1 MPFFCTF
8 LPKINLWR
16 KYLCTMRRFFN
27 TTGLCDPQR
36 HYIVNP
42 FRDFYADI
50 LRLIEDQQ
58 YFLIHAP
65 RQTGKTT
72 FLHALAHR
80 LNREG
85 NYVSVVCSL
94 ESAGYPSISVEDANE
109 VFVRS
114 LYQTAA
120 VFLDKDHM
128 PPDPYSYAPSP
139 QLFRQYLTDWRHALD
154 KPVVLLLDEVDS
166 LYDDVLI
173 STLRQLRDGFQSRPQ
188 HFPQS
193 VALVGLRDIREY
205 RLRAR
210 ADNPSIGAGSP
221 FNIKAES
228 FFLPVFSREEVRGL
242 LDQHTQDTG
251 QVFSPEV
258 FEKLYEYSGG
268 QPWLTNA
275 LANEMVAKM
284 LRNDYS
290 RAITPEMVET
300 AKERL
305 IEQRQ
310 THLDSLADKIDE
322 PRIRPI
328 IMSIITGEAP
338 AFDGFDDALRY
349 CRDLGIITGSSPV
362 RFANPIYREI
372 ITRILNSS
380 LQHGIDTDIAQTTW
394 YLYPDGSLDMDK
406 LLAAFTEFYRWNS
419 ESWLER
425 FQYREAGH
433 QLLLMAFLQRI
444 INGGGRIER
453 EMAVGNGRTDL
464 AVFWKSQVFPIE
476 IKMNHDARSL
486 PMGLQQLARY
496 MDKLG
501 QKRGYLV
508 LFEKK
513 PSEELPWEQRIRR
526 EIHIVDDR
534 EIVLLG
540 M

>member
-1 MPFFCTF
+1 
-8 LPKINLWR
+8 
-16 KYLCTMRRFFN
+16 MRRFFN
-27 TTGLCDPQR
+27 TTGLCNPED
-36 HYIVNP
+36 HYMVDP
-42 FRDFYADI
+42 FRHHYANI
-50 LRLIEDQQ
+50 QYLIDAKQ

-85 NYVSVVCSL
+85 KFVSVVCSL
-94 ESAGYPSISVEDANE
+94 ESSGYPSISVEDANE
-109 VFVRS
+109 VFIRS
-114 LYQTAA
+114 LFQTASI
-120 VFLDKDHM
+120 FLDKKHM
-128 PPDPYSYAPSP
+128 PPDPYAYSPSP
-139 QLFRQYLTDWRHALD
+139 QLFRQYLTDWCQSLE
-154 KPVVLLLDEVDS
+154 KPLVLLLDEVDS

-173 STLRQLRDGFQSRPQ
+173 STLRQLRDGFQTRP
-188 HFPQS
+188 HNFPQS

-210 ADNPSIGAGSP
+210 ADNPSIGSGSP
-221 FNIKAES
+221 FNIKAKS
-228 FFLPVFSREEVRGL
+228 FFLPIFSREEVRSL

-275 LANEMVAKM
+275 LANEIVTEM
-284 LRNDYS
+284 LKNDYS
-290 RAITPEMVET
+290 RAITPDMVET
-300 AKERL
+300 AKEHL

-322 PRIRPI
+322 PRVRPI
-328 IMSIITGEAP
+328 IMSIISGEAP
-338 AFDGFDDALRY
+338 PFDGFDDALRY
-349 CRDLGIITGSSPV
+349 CRDLGIITGSSPIQ
-362 RFANPIYREI
+362 FANPIYREI
-372 ITRILNSS
+372 ITRILNAA
-380 LQHGIDTDIAQTTW
+380 LQYGIDTDIAQTTW
-394 YLYPDGSLDMDK
+394 YLNTDGSLDMDK

-444 INGGGRIER
+444 VNGGGRIER
-453 EMAVGNGRTDL
+453 EMAIGNGRTDL
-464 AVFWKSQVFPIE
+464 AVFWKGEIFPIE
-476 IKMNHDARSL
+476 IKLHHDARSQ
-486 PMGLQQLARY
+486 PQGMQQLARY

-513 PSEELPWEQRIRR
+513 NSEELSWEQRIRR
-526 EIHIVDDR
+526 EVHAVDDK